1 MKTNKTRKVYI
12 LMTNT
17 ANVTNISG
25 TETMTGAQAAPG
37 TQGAPASQ
45 SRPRFRSID
54 LAYIAIGAV
63 IIAVCSWI
71 TIPSVVPFT
80 LQTFAVVLI
89 LGVLGGKR
97 GTLSILLY
105 IILGLI
111 GIPVFS
117 GFRGGPAALF
127 GTTGGYI
134 IGFLLTGLLWIALA
148 KAFDLAGSR
157 APHGEAPARRA
168 SERLPFK
175 FIAAILGLAI
185 CYFFGTVWFMI
196 LYTRNTGAI
205 SIGMALAWCVI
216 PFLVPDVIKL
226 VLAVLLSG
234 KLKKLARIRD

>member
-1 MKTNKTRKVYI
+1 MLCGAERTLFYSSSALFSSPSSPRTLAMLATWSSVRISFTPEAARPITRMPEAGV
-12 LMTNT
+12 
-17 ANVTNISG
+17 
-25 TETMTGAQAAPG
+25 
-37 TQGAPASQ
+37 
-45 SRPRFRSID
+45 R
-54 LAYIAIGAV
+54 
-63 IIAVCSWI
+63 I